1 KPDCSS
7 TSHINKDDIMND
19 DLVKKTKETG
29 KLYFKDVNGEKPYE
43 LWRSFDSAL
52 GRDLS
57 LFITGKLYAREK
69 IPHTTRQLTTV
80 AVLTVLSR
88 TDELRLHIQA
98 ALNVGCTPEDIAEV
112 IFSDVYLWRHC
123 HREFCPEGASGST
136 AGKRTLAPWS
146 RSRINMAMHLQEL
159 SWLVGGMVG
168 LGIGAASSFLVCRF
182 RHRSRIATE
191 TRFFQMEKR
200 GMDQRLEELRGWYE
214 SAQTEQTALKARN
227 LDLEKQVSALSA
239 HLEDERR
246 ETHEKIALLQDA
258 RERLTVEFKL
268 LSESIFE
275 EKGRALSDQNQT
287 RMDALLNP
295 LREQLGDF
303 KKRVEDV
310 YDRESR
316 DRVALRTEITNL
328 RSLNERIGEDALHL
342 TQALKGNVKT
352 MGNWG
357 EVILERILEAS
368 GLTRGREYDTQVRL
382 SGPDG
387 QRYQPDVVVRLPE
400 GKSVIVDSKVS
411 LKAYEAYFHE
421 TDTTAR
427 IQAVKAHLASV
438 RNHVKGLS
446 EKHYEDLEGLNTLD
460 FVLMFVP
467 VEGAF
472 LTALEYDRQLFTDA
486 FEKNVALV
494 SPSTLL
500 VTLRTICHFWRLSDQ
515 NENAVVIARQAGAL
529 YDKFIGFIESLEKI
543 GTHLDRA
550 GEAYQ
555 TAKDRLSTG
564 RGNLVQRAEQ
574 LRTLGAKVNKSLP
587 EGYGGGD
594 AFSGGPDPA

>member
-1 KPDCSS
+1 
-7 TSHINKDDIMND
+7 
-19 DLVKKTKETG
+19 
-29 KLYFKDVNGEKPYE
+29 
-43 LWRSFDSAL
+43 
-52 GRDLS
+52 
-57 LFITGKLYAREK
+57 
-69 IPHTTRQLTTV
+69 
-80 AVLTVLSR
+80 
-88 TDELRLHIQA
+88 
-98 ALNVGCTPEDIAEV
+98 
-112 IFSDVYLWRHC
+112 
-123 HREFCPEGASGST
+123 
-136 AGKRTLAPWS
+136 
-146 RSRINMAMHLQEL
+146 MAMHLQEL

-239 HLEDERR
+239 HLENERR

-594 AFSGGPDPA
+594 TFSGGPDPA